1 MNDVDAA
8 DDRQPPSPSVTPRTS
23 EEDLRFLGLA
33 IALAD
38 EAAAAGEVPI
48 GCVIVHGGEVV
59 ATGRN
64 RMEEDQDASAHAE
77 MEAIRTASRAR
88 SSWRLDDCT
97 LYVTLE
103 PCPMCAGAIL
113 NSRIARVV
121 YGAPDARLGACD
133 THFGILSRNPI
144 HRIVEVSG
152 SVRGDECAERMRAF
166 FRSLRSGERVP
177 SRMRRLADPRSDS

>member
-1 MNDVDAA
+1 MSPEPASKA
-8 DDRQPPSPSVTPRTS
+8 DHVPASD
-23 EEDLRFLGLA
+23 DDRFLGQA

-48 GCVIVHGGEVV
+48 GCVIVRQGELV

-64 RMEEDQDASAHAE
+64 RMEETQDASAHAE
-77 MEAIRTASRAR
+77 MEAIRSASRAL

-133 THFGILSRNPI
+133 THFRILAENPL
-144 HRIVEVSG
+144 HRAIEVEG
-152 SVRGDECAERMRAF
+152 DVRGDECAERMRAF
-166 FRSLRSGERVP
+166 FRALRSGERKT
-177 SRMRRLADPRSDS
+177 SRKRRLADSSSDS